1 MKKEKSNY
9 ENLKTMKHGI
19 GSIKALKIVENF
31 LPANQVNGVIHIKQL
46 LTLKES
52 LGNINKPA
60 DLFRNIKTI
69 SIDYSQEH
77 FLVFY
82 LDTRNVLIDTEVVFK
97 GGLNITVICPK
108 TLFRKALLKKSNS
121 IIVAHNHPSGN
132 LKPSDEDMTTFRDLQ
147 KAGELIDVPVLDS
160 IIFNE
165 RSFYAMSMR

>member
-1 MKKEKSNY
+1 MEMRSFSQINPLN
-9 ENLKTMKHGI
+9 E
-19 GSIKALKIVENF
+19 
-31 LPANQVNGVIHIKQL
+31 VIHIKQL

-97 GGLNITVICPK
+97 GGLNMTAICPK
-108 TLFRKALLKKSNS
+108 TLFRKALMKKSNS

-132 LKPSDEDMTTFRDLQ
+132 LKPSEEDLTAFSDLQ